1 MPPKRSQVF
10 RDGGER
16 ILAHPARGE
25 DRIDARALTV
35 SQASVAR
42 MVLAAAMLAAFST
55 VAVAQT
61 GGSRWVSIGPEGGMV
76 LALAVDTRSP
86 LTIYAGL
93 NGDGFKSV
101 KGGSSW
107 APTGLGGPK
116 VLALVLDPT
125 RPLTLYAGTNK
136 GIFKSTDGGSPRAL
150 AGTG

>member
-25 DRIDARALTV
+25 ERIEARALTI
-35 SQASVAR
+35 SQSSVAR

-76 LALAVDTRSP
+76 LALAVDPPSP
-86 LTIYAGL
+86 STIYAGC
-93 NGDGFKSV
+93 NGGVFQRV
-101 KGGSSW
+101 NGGRSS
-107 APTGLGGPK
+107 
-116 VLALVLDPT
+116 
-125 RPLTLYAGTNK
+125 R
-136 GIFKSTDGGSPRAL
+136 S
-150 AGTG
+150 